1 LEFGCFVRQKPWEGR
16 FVPEP
21 SVVSH
26 SSASIRF
33 PPVRDPPP
41 ADKPLNI
48 ITLQEEVMAI
58 NLVHIENDV
67 EIKQRLEAERIRLR
81 KIAGLD
87 QPQHFHR
94 PVERAFTAEERSRV
108 TILFG
113 GFTWKHEDLIR
124 AVFQGCGYRC
134 EKLPVPDVPAFQTGK
149 EFGNNGQCN
158 PTYFTVG
165 NLVQYLQFLEKEGLS
180 RQQILEQYV
189 FFTAGSCGP
198 CRFGMYEAEYRFAL
212 KNAGFD
218 GFRVL
223 LFKDSDG
230 IKAASGEP
238 GLKFTVDFGF
248 GMLNAMHLGD
258 VINDLVYQIR
268 PYEVNQGETNR
279 IFREMVGDLCEDL
292 RNRKSFEIE
301 KSAPD
306 WAKPKFKSS
315 KILRNTF
322 NVFGKWHEHMWGK
335 DYLNALRK
343 ARETLNSIQVDR
355 TRVKP
360 LVKITGEFW
369 AQLTEGDG
377 NFHMFEFLEREGAQV
392 LVEPI
397 ATWVAY
403 LMYQAKAHAVAK
415 WPVNRPHRNPE
426 WYELRKNFAN
436 YIGLHKKL
444 WGISAGERM
453 WSFFYHRT
461 AKNLGG
467 ITHHLAPQNE
477 LADLAHPFYNQFARG
492 GEGHLEVGKNVYYTV
507 HKLCHMVLAL
517 KPFGCMPSSQSDG
530 VQSAVINKFKDMIFL
545 PIETSGE
552 GEVNAH
558 SRVQMALGEAKVK
571 AKVEFEECL
580 KSTGKRMNDI
590 REYIEEYPEL
600 KHPFYHVPHREGVA
614 GTAAQ
619 FILHVSDRIDKDTR
633 FWRRTRVRAQAV
645 PAVSSD

>member
-1 LEFGCFVRQKPWEGR
+1 MATNFVQIK
-16 FVPEP
+16 
-21 SVVSH
+21 
-26 SSASIRF
+26 
-33 PPVRDPPP
+33 
-41 ADKPLNI
+41 
-48 ITLQEEVMAI
+48 
-58 NLVHIENDV
+58 NDSD
-67 EIKQRLEAERIRLR
+67 IKQHLEAERARLR

-87 QPQHFHR
+87 QPTHFQR
-94 PVERAFTAEERSRV
+94 PVERAFTADQRART

-134 EKLPVPDVPAFQTGK
+134 EKLPVPDVAAFQTGK

-165 NLVQYLQFLEKEGLS
+165 NLVQYLQFLEKEGVS
-180 RQQILEQYV
+180 RHDILNNYV

-223 LFKDSDG
+223 LFKESDG
-230 IKAASGEP
+230 IKASSGEP

-248 GMLNAMHLGD
+248 GMLNALHLGD
-258 VINDLVYQIR
+258 VINDLIYQIR
-268 PYEVNQGETNR
+268 PYEVNKGETDR
-279 IFREMVGDLCEDL
+279 VFREMVDGLCEDL
-292 RNRKSFEIE
+292 KNRRSFEIE
-301 KSAPD
+301 QIAPQ
-306 WAKPKFKSS
+306 WAKPKLNSNKV
-315 KILRNTF
+315 LRNTF
-322 NVFGKWHEHMWGK
+322 NVFGKWHEHMWGR
-335 DYLNALRK
+335 DYLNALHS
-343 ARETLNSIQVDR
+343 ARDKMNSIEVDR

-360 LVKITGEFW
+360 VVKITGEFW
-369 AQLTEGDG
+369 AQITEGDG
-377 NFHMFEFLEREGAQV
+377 NFHMFDFLEREGAQV
-392 LVEPI
+392 IVEPI

-403 LMYQAKAHAVAK
+403 LMYQAKAHAQVK
-415 WPVNRPHRNPE
+415 WPVNRPHHNPE
-426 WYELRKNFAN
+426 WYEIKKHFAN
-436 YIGLHKKL
+436 YIGLRKKL
-444 WGISAGERM
+444 WGIGVGQRM
-453 WSFFYHRT
+453 WNFFYHRT
-461 AKNLGG
+461 IDQLGG
-467 ITHHLAPQNE
+467 ITHNLVPQTE

-492 GEGHLEVGKNVYYTV
+492 GEGHLEVGKNVYYTI

-571 AKVEFEECL
+571 AKGEFEQCL
-580 KSTGKRMNDI
+580 KSTGKSMAEI
-590 REYIEEYPEL
+590 REYIDEHPEL
-600 KHPFYHVPHREGVA
+600 KRPFYHVPHREGVA

-619 FILHVSDRIDKDTR
+619 FVLHVSDRIDKDTR
-633 FWRRTRVRAQAV
+633 SWKRARVPVATA
-645 PAVSSD
+645 ATASGD

>member
-1 LEFGCFVRQKPWEGR
+1 M
-16 FVPEP
+16 
-21 SVVSH
+21 
-26 SSASIRF
+26 AS
-33 PPVRDPPP
+33 
-41 ADKPLNI
+41 
-48 ITLQEEVMAI
+48 
-58 NLVHIENDV
+58 NLVQIANES
-67 EIKQRLEAERIRLR
+67 EIKARLEAERGRLR

-87 QPQHFHR
+87 QPKHFHR
-94 PVERAFTAEERSRV
+94 PIERAFTAEQRSRV

-124 AVFQGCGYRC
+124 AVFQGSGYNC
-134 EKLPVPDVPAFQTGK
+134 EKLPVPDVAGFQTGK

-165 NLVQYLQFLEKEGLS
+165 NLVQYLQFLEKEGVS
-180 RQQILEQYV
+180 RQNILDNYV

-230 IKAASGEP
+230 IKAESGEP

-268 PYEVNQGETNR
+268 PFEVNKGETDR
-279 IFREMVGDLCEDL
+279 VFREMVDGLCEDL
-292 RNRKSFEIE
+292 KNRRSFEIE
-301 KSAPD
+301 ELAPK
-306 WAKPKFKSS
+306 WAKPKFKNN

-335 DYLNALRK
+335 DYLNALRT
-343 ARETLNSIQVDR
+343 ARERLNAIEVDR

-360 LVKITGEFW
+360 VVKITGEFW

-377 NFHMFEFLEREGAQV
+377 NFHMFDFLEREGAQV

-403 LMYQAKAHAVAK
+403 LMYQAKAHAIAK
-415 WPVNRPHRNPE
+415 WPVNRPHANPR
-426 WYELRKNFAN
+426 WYEAKKNFAN

-444 WGISAGERM
+444 WGIGAGQRM
-453 WSFFYHRT
+453 WNFFYHRT
-461 AKNLGG
+461 IKHLGG
-467 ITHHLAPQNE
+467 ITHQLAPQTE
-477 LADLAHPFYNQFARG
+477 LADLANPFYNQFARG

-571 AKVEFEECL
+571 AKAEFEQCL
-580 KSTGKRMNDI
+580 KSTGKGLQDI
-590 REYIEEYPEL
+590 RAYIEEHQEL
-600 KHPFYHVPHREGVA
+600 KQPFYHVPHREGVA

-619 FILHVSDRIDKDTR
+619 FILHVNDRIDRDTR
-633 FWRRTRVRAQAV
+633 FWKRTRVPGVAI
-645 PAVSSD
+645 PASSGD

>member
-1 LEFGCFVRQKPWEGR
+1 
-16 FVPEP
+16 
-21 SVVSH
+21 
-26 SSASIRF
+26 
-33 PPVRDPPP
+33 
-41 ADKPLNI
+41 
-48 ITLQEEVMAI
+48 MAT
-58 NLVHIENDV
+58 NLVQIGNDAEI
-67 EIKQRLEAERIRLR
+67 EIKKRLEAERARLR

-87 QPQHFHR
+87 NPEHFHR
-94 PVERAFTAEERSRV
+94 PVERAFTAEQRNQV

-165 NLVQYLQFLEKEGLS
+165 NLVQYLQFLEKEGIS
-180 RQQILEQYV
+180 RQQILDNYV

-230 IKAASGEP
+230 IKAESGEP

-258 VINDLVYQIR
+258 VINDIIYQIR
-268 PYEVNQGETNR
+268 PFEVIKGESDR
-279 IFREMVGDLCEDL
+279 VFREAVDGLCEDL
-292 RNRKSFEIE
+292 KNRKSFEIE
-301 KSAPD
+301 QVAPD
-306 WAKPKFKSS
+306 WAKPKFKSN

-322 NVFGKWHEHMWGK
+322 NVFGKWHENMWGK
-335 DYLNALRK
+335 DYLRALQA
-343 ARETLNSIQVDR
+343 AREKLNSIEVDR
-355 TRVKP
+355 TKVKP
-360 LVKITGEFW
+360 VVKITGEFW

-403 LMYQAKAHAVAK
+403 LMYQAKAHAIAK
-415 WPVNRPHRNPE
+415 WPVNRPHQNPK
-426 WYELRKNFAN
+426 WYEAKRQFAN
-436 YIGLHKKL
+436 YIGLRKKL
-444 WGISAGERM
+444 WGIGAGQRM
-453 WSFFYHRT
+453 WNFFYHRT
-461 AKNLGG
+461 IKQMGG
-467 ITHHLAPQNE
+467 ITHHLVPQNE

-492 GEGHLEVGKNVYYTV
+492 GEGHLEVGKNVYYTI

-571 AKVEFEECL
+571 AKAEFEQCL
-580 KSTGKRMNDI
+580 KSTGKSLQEI
-590 REYIEEYPEL
+590 QSYIEDHPEL
-600 KHPFYHVPHREGVA
+600 KRPFYHVPHREGIA

-619 FILHVSDRIDKDTR
+619 FILHVSDRIDDDTR
-633 FWRRTRVRAQAV
+633 FWKRARVSGVAI
-645 PAVSSD
+645 PATSCN

>member
-1 LEFGCFVRQKPWEGR
+1 MATRLVQIEQDQE
-16 FVPEP
+16 
-21 SVVSH
+21 
-26 SSASIRF
+26 
-33 PPVRDPPP
+33 
-41 ADKPLNI
+41 
-48 ITLQEEVMAI
+48 LQ
-58 NLVHIENDV
+58 
-67 EIKQRLEAERIRLR
+67 QRLAAERARLR
-81 KIAGLD
+81 QQAGLNS
-87 QPQHFHR
+87 PSHFHR
-94 PVERAFTAEERSRV
+94 PVERAFKAEERNRV

-124 AVFQGCGYRC
+124 AVFQGCGYNC
-134 EKLPVPDVPAFQTGK
+134 EKLPVPDVAGFQTGK

-165 NLVQYLQFLEKEGLS
+165 NLVQYLQFLEKQGIP
-180 RQQILEQYV
+180 RQQILDNYV

-230 IKAASGEP
+230 IKAESGEP

-268 PYEVNQGETNR
+268 PFEVNKGETDSV
-279 IFREMVGDLCEDL
+279 FREAVDGLCEDL
-292 RNRKSFEIE
+292 KNRKAFEIE
-301 KSAPD
+301 QSAPN
-306 WAKPKFKSS
+306 WAKPKFKNN

-322 NVFGKWHEHMWGK
+322 NVFGKWREHMWGK
-335 DYLNALRK
+335 DYLEALRN
-343 ARETLNSIQVDR
+343 ARRKLDSIEVDR

-360 LVKITGEFW
+360 VVKITGEFW
-369 AQLTEGDG
+369 AQITEGDG

-392 LVEPI
+392 IVEPI

-403 LMYQAKAHAVAK
+403 LMYQAKAHAIAK
-415 WPVNRPHRNPE
+415 WPVNRPHRNPK
-426 WYELRKNFAN
+426 WYEPKKQFAN

-444 WGISAGERM
+444 WGIGAGQRM
-453 WSFFYHRT
+453 WNFFYHRT
-461 AKNLGG
+461 IEQLGG
-467 ITHHLAPQNE
+467 ITHHLVPQTE
-477 LADLAHPFYNQFARG
+477 LAELAHPFYNQFARG
-492 GEGHLEVGKNVYYTV
+492 GEGHLEVGKNVYYTI

-530 VQSAVINKFKDMIFL
+530 VQSAVINKFKEMIFL

-571 AKVEFEECL
+571 AKSEFEQCL
-580 KSTGKRMNDI
+580 KSTGKSLQEI
-590 REYIEEYPEL
+590 REYIEEHPEL
-600 KHPFYHVPHREGVA
+600 KRPFYHVPLHEGVA

-619 FILHVSDRIDKDTR
+619 FILHVSDRIDRDTR
-633 FWRRTRVRAQAV
+633 FWKRARVPGIAA
-645 PAVSSD
+645 PATSGD

>member
-1 LEFGCFVRQKPWEGR
+1 MATTNFVQ
-16 FVPEP
+16 
-21 SVVSH
+21 
-26 SSASIRF
+26 
-33 PPVRDPPP
+33 
-41 ADKPLNI
+41 
-48 ITLQEEVMAI
+48 
-58 NLVHIENDV
+58 IENDA
-67 EIKQRLEAERIRLR
+67 EIKQRLEAERARLR

-87 QPQHFHR
+87 QPEHFHR
-94 PVERAFTAEERSRV
+94 PVERAFTAEQRPHT

-165 NLVQYLQFLEKEGLS
+165 NLVQYLQFLEKEGLT
-180 RQQILEQYV
+180 RQQILDNYV

-238 GLKFTVDFGF
+238 GLKLTIDFGF
-248 GMLNAMHLGD
+248 GMLNAHL
-258 VINDLVYQIR
+258 R
-268 PYEVNQGETNR
+268 
-279 IFREMVGDLCEDL
+279 
-292 RNRKSFEIE
+292 
-301 KSAPD
+301 
-306 WAKPKFKSS
+306 
-315 KILRNTF
+315 
-322 NVFGKWHEHMWGK
+322 GK
-335 DYLNALRK
+335 DYRNALAT
-343 ARETLNSIQVDR
+343 ARDHMNTIEVDR
-355 TRVKP
+355 TKVKP
-360 LVKITGEFW
+360 VVKITGEFW
-369 AQLTEGDG
+369 AQITEGDG
-377 NFHMFEFLEREGAQV
+377 NFHMFEFLEREGSQV
-392 LVEPI
+392 VVEPI

-403 LMYQAKAHAVAK
+403 LLYQAKAHAKAK
-415 WPVNRPHRNPE
+415 WPVNRPHRNPQWWE
-426 WYELRKNFAN
+426 LKKHLANDLGLRKKLMGIGVGEKMWN
-436 YIGLHKKL
+436 YL
-444 WGISAGERM
+444 
-453 WSFFYHRT
+453 YHRT

-467 ITHHLAPQNE
+467 ITHHLVPQTE
-477 LADLAHPFYNQFARG
+477 LAEMANPFYNQFARG

-507 HKLCHMVLAL
+507 HHLCHMVLAL

-530 VQSAVINKFKDMIFL
+530 VQSAVVNKFKDMIFL

-571 AKVEFEECL
+571 AKGEFEQCL
-580 KSTGKRMNDI
+580 KSTGKSMQQI
-590 REYIEEYPEL
+590 REYIDEHPEL
-600 KHPFYHVPHREGVA
+600 KRPFYHVPHRKGVA

-619 FILHVSDRIDKDTR
+619 FILHVSDRIDKDTH
-633 FWRRTRVRAQAV
+633 FWKRARVPVSV
-645 PAVSSD
+645 PATASGD

>member
-1 LEFGCFVRQKPWEGR
+1 
-16 FVPEP
+16 
-21 SVVSH
+21 
-26 SSASIRF
+26 
-33 PPVRDPPP
+33 
-41 ADKPLNI
+41 
-48 ITLQEEVMAI
+48 MAT
-58 NLVHIENDV
+58 NLVQIGNDTEI
-67 EIKQRLEAERIRLR
+67 EIKKRLEAERARLR

-87 QPQHFHR
+87 KPEHFHR
-94 PVERAFTAEERSRV
+94 PIERAFTAEQRNQV

-180 RQQILEQYV
+180 RQQILDNYV

-230 IKAASGEP
+230 IKAESGEP

-258 VINDLVYQIR
+258 VINDLIYQIR
-268 PYEVNQGETNR
+268 PFEVTKGESDR
-279 IFREMVGDLCEDL
+279 IFREAVGGLCEDL
-292 RNRKSFEIE
+292 ENRRSYEIE
-301 KSAPD
+301 QVAPN
-306 WAKPKFKSS
+306 WAKPKFKSN
-315 KILRNTF
+315 KILRNTV
-322 NVFGKWHEHMWGK
+322 NVFGKWHENMWGK
-335 DYLNALRK
+335 DYLGALK
-343 ARETLNSIQVDR
+343 AAREKLNSIEVDR
-355 TRVKP
+355 TKVKP
-360 LVKITGEFW
+360 VVKITGEFW

-377 NFHMFEFLEREGAQV
+377 NFHMFDFLEREGAQV

-403 LMYQAKAHAVAK
+403 LMYQAKAHAIAK
-415 WPVNRPHRNPE
+415 WPVNRPHENPQ
-426 WYELRKNFAN
+426 WYEAKKQFAN
-436 YIGLHKKL
+436 YIGLRKKL
-444 WGISAGERM
+444 WGIGAGQRM
-453 WSFFYHRT
+453 WNFFYHRT
-461 AKNLGG
+461 IKQMGG
-467 ITHHLAPQNE
+467 ITHQLVSQKE

-571 AKVEFEECL
+571 AKAEFEQCL
-580 KSTGKRMNDI
+580 KSTGKSLQEI
-590 REYIEEYPEL
+590 HAYIEDHPEL
-600 KHPFYHVPHREGVA
+600 KRPFYHVPHREGVA

-619 FILHVSDRIDKDTR
+619 FILHVSDRIDRDTR
-633 FWRRTRVRAQAV
+633 FWKKARVPGVAL
-645 PAVSSD
+645 PAASCN

>member
-1 LEFGCFVRQKPWEGR
+1 M
-16 FVPEP
+16 PEE
-21 SVVSH
+21 
-26 SSASIRF
+26 
-33 PPVRDPPP
+33 D
-41 ADKPLNI
+41 
-48 ITLQEEVMAI
+48 MATH
-58 NLVHIENDV
+58 LVKIENDT
-67 EIKQRLEAERIRLR
+67 EIKGRLEAERARLR
-81 KIAGLD
+81 QIAGLD
-87 QPQHFHR
+87 QPAHFHR
-94 PVERAFTAEERSRV
+94 PIERAFTADQRAQT

-134 EKLPVPDVPAFQTGK
+134 EKLPVPDVAGFQAGK
-149 EFGNNGQCN
+149 EYGNNGQCN

-180 RQQILEQYV
+180 RKQILDNYV

-258 VINDLVYQIR
+258 VINDLIYQIR
-268 PYEVNQGETNR
+268 PYEVNKGETDR
-279 IFREMVGDLCEDL
+279 VFPQMVGGLCEDL
-292 RNRKSFEIE
+292 RNRRSFEIE
-301 KSAPD
+301 QSAPD
-306 WAKPKFKSS
+306 WAKPKFKNN
-315 KILRNTF
+315 KVLRNTF
-322 NVFGKWHEHMWGK
+322 NAFGKWHEHMWGK
-335 DYLNALRK
+335 DYLNALHA
-343 ARETLNSIQVDR
+343 AREKMDSIEVDR

-369 AQLTEGDG
+369 AQITEGDG
-377 NFHMFEFLEREGAQV
+377 NFHMFDFLEREGAQV

-403 LMYQAKAHAVAK
+403 LMYQAKAHAMAK

-426 WYELRKNFAN
+426 WYELKKQFAN
-436 YIGLHKKL
+436 YIGLRKKL
-444 WGISAGERM
+444 WGIGAGERM
-453 WSFFYHRT
+453 WNFFYHRT
-461 AKNLGG
+461 IKNLGG
-467 ITHHLAPQNE
+467 ITHELVPQTE
-477 LADLAHPFYNQFARG
+477 LAELAHPFYNQFARG
-492 GEGHLEVGKNVYYTV
+492 GEGHLEVGKNVYYNV

-571 AKVEFEECL
+571 AKAEFEQCL
-580 KSTGKRMNDI
+580 KSTGKSMAYI
-590 REYIEEYPEL
+590 REYIDEHPEL
-600 KHPFYHVPHREGVA
+600 KRPFYHVPHREGVA

-619 FILHVSDRIDKDTR
+619 FVLHVSDCIDKDTR
-633 FWRRTRVRAQAV
+633 FWKRGRVPV
-645 PAVSSD
+645 PTAATASGD

>member
-1 LEFGCFVRQKPWEGR
+1 MATNFVK
-16 FVPEP
+16 
-21 SVVSH
+21 
-26 SSASIRF
+26 
-33 PPVRDPPP
+33 
-41 ADKPLNI
+41 
-48 ITLQEEVMAI
+48 
-58 NLVHIENDV
+58 IENDS
-67 EIKQRLEAERIRLR
+67 EIKQRLEAERARLR
-81 KIAGLD
+81 QIAGLD
-87 QPQHFHR
+87 QPTHFHR
-94 PVERAFTAEERSRV
+94 PIERAFTADQRPHT

-134 EKLPVPDVPAFQTGK
+134 EKLPVPNVAAFQAGK
-149 EFGNNGQCN
+149 EYGNNGQCN

-165 NLVQYLQFLEKEGLS
+165 NLVQYLQFMEKEGIP
-180 RQQILEQYV
+180 RQRILDDYV

-238 GLKFTVDFGF
+238 GLKFTIDFGF
-248 GMLNAMHLGD
+248 GMLNAMQLGD
-258 VINDLVYQIR
+258 VINDLIYQIR
-268 PYEVNQGETNR
+268 PYEVNPGETDR
-279 IFREMVGDLCEDL
+279 VFHEMVDGLCDDL
-292 RNRKSFEIE
+292 RDRKPFEIE
-301 KSAPD
+301 QRAPN
-306 WAKPKFKSS
+306 WLKPKVKNN
-315 KILRNTF
+315 KILRNAL

-335 DYLNALRK
+335 DYLSALDN
-343 ARETLNSIQVDR
+343 AREKMNSIEVDR

-360 LVKITGEFW
+360 TAKITGEFW
-369 AQLTEGDG
+369 AQITEGDG

-403 LMYQAKAHAVAK
+403 LMYQAKTHAKAK
-415 WPVNRPHRNPE
+415 WPVNRPYRNPE
-426 WYELRKNFAN
+426 WYDFKKQFAN
-436 YIGLHKKL
+436 YIGLRKKL
-444 WGISAGERM
+444 WGIGVGQKM
-453 WSFFYHRT
+453 WNFFYHRV
-461 AKNLGG
+461 AEKMGG
-467 ITHHLAPQNE
+467 ITHHLAPQAE
-477 LADLAHPFYNQFARG
+477 LAALADPFYNQLARG
-492 GEGHLEVGKNVYYTV
+492 GEGHLEVGKNVYYTI
-507 HKLCHMVLAL
+507 HKLAHMVLAL

-571 AKVEFEECL
+571 AKAEFEQCL
-580 KSTGKRMNDI
+580 KSTGKSMAEI
-590 REYIEEYPEL
+590 REYIDEHPEL
-600 KHPFYHVPHREGVA
+600 KRPFYQVPHREGVA

-619 FILHVSDRIDKDTR
+619 FILHVSDRIDKDTSFR
-633 FWRRTRVRAQAV
+633 KKSRVRVREVA
-645 PAVSSD
+645 PAMSGD